1 MFGGWKC
8 RERHGCCHG
17 HSEDGLHSVPL
28 CEAVPGKRVKVMRI
42 VGGRQVCARMAAMGI
57 YPGAEVELLP
67 QSCGAPCLVRV
78 HGGTLSLGAGLTRDI
93 MVSPSI

>member
-8 RERHGCCHG
+8 RKRHQCCQDHGTTGC
-17 HSEDGLHSVPL
+17 ESVPL
-28 CEAVPGKRVKVMRI
+28 CEAAPGRRVKVMRI
-42 VGGRQVCARMAAMGI
+42 AGGRHVCARMAAMGI

-78 HGGTLSLGAGLTRDI
+78 HGGTLSLGAGLTRHI
-93 MVSPSI
+93 LVSPTI